1 MPWNMNDYPTS
12 MKNLAPLIRK
22 KAIDIGNALL
32 VDGYPDDRAISI
44 AISQAE
50 KWYQEASAADK
61 KAFEQEANPT
71 KQDSHKQDKHAGKLL
86 TAAVNVK
93 YKDGQW
99 LVISDSAEKAS
110 NTFTH
115 KQEAVERAQ
124 EIARNKQTKL
134 KIYKQDGTLQETKE
148 YTE

>member
-1 MPWNMNDYPTS
+1 MFLFCS
-12 MKNLAPLIRK
+12 KLLIDR
-22 KAIDIGNALL
+22 ILGGDFDALEYEWL
-32 VDGYPDDRAISI
+32 SYIN
-44 AISQAE
+44 E
-50 KWYQEASAADK
+50 
-61 KAFEQEANPT
+61 
-71 KQDSHKQDKHAGKLL
+71 KLL

-93 YKDGQW
+93 YKDDQW

-115 KQEAVERAQ
+115 KQEAIERAQ

>member
-1 MPWNMNDYPTS
+1 M
-12 MKNLAPLIRK
+12 LA
-22 KAIDIGNALL
+22 
-32 VDGYPDDRAISI
+32 DGYPDDRAIPI

-50 KWYQEASAADK
+50 KWYQEASA
-61 KAFEQEANPT
+61 AFEQEANPT

-115 KQEAVERAQ
+115 KQEAIERA

-134 KIYKQDGTLQETKE
+134 KIYKQDGTLQETKRV
-148 YTE
+148 Y

>member
-32 VDGYPDDRAISI
+32 ADGYPDDRAIPI

-50 KWYQEASAADK
+50 KWYQEASTADK

-71 KQDSHKQDKHAGKLL
+71 KRDSHKQDKHAGKLL

-93 YKDGQW
+93 YKDDQW

-110 NTFTH
+110 NAFTH
-115 KQEAVERAQ
+115 KQEAIERAQ
-124 EIARNKQTKL
+124 EIARNKQTNL

>member
-32 VDGYPDDRAISI
+32 ADGYPDDRAIPI

-93 YKDGQW
+93 YKDDQW

-110 NTFTH
+110 NTFT
-115 KQEAVERAQ
+115 
-124 EIARNKQTKL
+124 
-134 KIYKQDGTLQETKE
+134 
-148 YTE
+148 

>member
-1 MPWNMNDYPTS
+1 MVS
-12 MKNLAPLIRK
+12 RGKCSR
-22 KAIDIGNALL
+22 
-32 VDGYPDDRAISI
+32 
-44 AISQAE
+44 Q
-50 KWYQEASAADK
+50 
-61 KAFEQEANPT
+61 KAFEHEANPT

>member
-1 MPWNMNDYPTS
+1 M
-12 MKNLAPLIRK
+12 LA
-22 KAIDIGNALL
+22 
-32 VDGYPDDRAISI
+32 DGYPDDRAIPI

-61 KAFEQEANPT
+61 RAFEQEANPT

-99 LVISDSAEKAS
+99 LVISDSAEKQVIHLPTNKRRLNEPKKLLGIS
-110 NTFTH
+110 
-115 KQEAVERAQ
+115 KQS
-124 EIARNKQTKL
+124 
-134 KIYKQDGTLQETKE
+134 
-148 YTE
+148 

>member
-1 MPWNMNDYPTS
+1 MVS
-12 MKNLAPLIRK
+12 RGKCSR
-22 KAIDIGNALL
+22 
-32 VDGYPDDRAISI
+32 
-44 AISQAE
+44 Q
-50 KWYQEASAADK
+50 

-115 KQEAVERAQ
+115 KQEAIERAQ

-148 YTE
+148 YTEYFETLIFRCNSRNGYQGFCEGEMDK